1 VNKESSKDKRSF
13 LLAIVDS
20 NILSCIGLCHI
31 LEKIIPNASVKMIN
45 SFEQLIES
53 EPENFKHFFVSS
65 SIYFEHASF
74 FRSHFLRTIVMVSGD
89 SSLSLPGALKLNICQ
104 NEKGLVSD
112 LLKLQHHGHSDQP
125 HKPRVEIPHIN
136 DFKCLSSRET
146 EVLIL
151 LVKGYINKEIAD
163 MLSISLSTVISHRKN
178 IMEKLGARSL
188 SDVVIYAVM
197 NGFVEVGKNPNK

>member
-1 VNKESSKDKRSF
+1 MSF

-20 NILSCIGLCHI
+20 NILSCLGLCRI
-31 LEKIIPNASVKMIN
+31 LEEIIPNAKISMFN
-45 SFEQLIES
+45 SYEQLMDS
-53 EPENFKHFFVSS
+53 NHENFKHLFVSS

-74 FRSHFLRTIVMVSGD
+74 FRSHPLRTIVMVSGD
-89 SSLSLPGALKLNICQ
+89 SPIPLPGAIKLNVCQ
-104 NEKGLVSD
+104 SEKGVVSD
-112 LLKLQHHGHSDQP
+112 LMKLQHHGHADQP
-125 HKPRVEIPHIN
+125 HKPRVEIPNIN

-163 MLSISLSTVISHRKN
+163 MLHISLSTVVSHRKN
-178 IMEKLGARSL
+178 IMEKLGTKSL

-197 NGFVEVGKNPNK
+197 NGYLEVGKNPNK

>member
-1 VNKESSKDKRSF
+1 MSF

-31 LEKIIPNASVKMIN
+31 LEEIIPNASVRMIN
-45 SFEQLIES
+45 SFEQFIES
-53 EPENFKHFFVSS
+53 KPENFKHFFVSS

-74 FRSHFLRTIVMVSGD
+74 FRNHLLRTIVMVIGESSQQFSGV
-89 SSLSLPGALKLNICQ
+89 LKLNICQ
-104 NEKGLVSD
+104 SEKGIVSD
-112 LLKLQHHGHSDQP
+112 IIKLQHHGHADQP
-125 HKPRVEIPHIN
+125 HKPRVEVPHIN

-151 LVKGYINKEIAD
+151 LVKGYINKEIAEK
-163 MLSISLSTVISHRKN
+163 LNISLSTVVSHRKN

-188 SDVVIYAVM
+188 SDVVIYAVL
-197 NGFVEVGKNPNK
+197 NGYVEVGKNPNK